1 MSNFNLSDSWSASG
15 NDLSSYTA
23 LIKEV
28 SDATKFIKT
37 KPSEI
42 KAFYNLRDANVYDVY
57 KVVVIDGTSLS
68 TLKKGLMAWK
78 TTMTQAPEFNVGY
91 IRKAKTNQLLAEE
104 SFNSNGFILD
114 YNEKAI
120 YVSANAK
127 TTLCLRSKI
136 AGEWTTRC
144 SLFQTMDIME
154 ALNYWRGEMT
164 MVVRE
169 CENPRTKKIEN
180 KVFAFL
186 SSKYTDIPLS
196 ILPKAIKTI
205 MADGKLGRA
214 EVYGW
219 YMNHMFT
226 EIQIEFPDAGE
237 DFAAISGLKTPVIPG
252 LIMMSSD
259 TGSSSLIIRGTYRV
273 KGSSRYVVLDEFTHK
288 HSGAITTEDILDAC
302 DRHIMSNFR
311 KLPEA
316 LADKM
321 SKIIGTGKVDTPQEM
336 AANAQAVAGAIKGA
350 MKKLGVNT
358 ELGKTRSKMLLEQ
371 LIETIDPESVY
382 SEYDLAMLFLGLP
395 DRVDGLSKEMQ
406 TRLAKDCGKAPFIDY
421 TANTEKVDDEDLVLL
436 PEE

>member
-15 NDLSSYTA
+15 KDLSTYTA

-28 SDATKFIKT
+28 SDSTRFVRA

-42 KAFYNLRDANVYDVY
+42 KMFYNLREADVDGVY
-57 KVVVIDGTSLS
+57 KVVVIDGSVLS
-68 TLKKGLMAWK
+68 DLKAELTAWK
-78 TTMTQAPEFNVGY
+78 TTTLQAPSFKVGY
-91 IRKAKTNQLLAEE
+91 IRKVKTNQRLAEE
-104 SFNSNGFILD
+104 SFNSNGFILEYD
-114 YNEKAI
+114 DKAM

-127 TTLCLRSKI
+127 ATLCLRGKI
-136 AGEWTTRC
+136 AGEWTARC
-144 SLFQTMDIME
+144 SFFQTMDIME

-169 CENPRTKKIEN
+169 CENPNTGKLEN

-186 SSKYTDIPLS
+186 SSKYTDIPLR
-196 ILPKAIKTI
+196 ILPKVIKTI
-205 MADGKLGRA
+205 MVDGKLGRA

-219 YMNHMFT
+219 YMDHTFT
-226 EIQIEFPDAGE
+226 EIQIEFPDAGD
-237 DFAAISGLKTPVIPG
+237 DFATLSGLKTPVIPG

-273 KGSSRYVVLDEFTHK
+273 KGGNRYVVLDEFAHK
-288 HSGAITTEDILDAC
+288 HSGTITTEDILDAC
-302 DRHIMSNFR
+302 DKQIMSNFR

-336 AANAQAVAGAIKGA
+336 AANLQAVADAIKGA
-350 MKKLGVNT
+350 MKKLGVNA
-358 ELGKTRSKMLLEQ
+358 ELGKSRAKVLLEQ
-371 LIETIDPESVY
+371 LIGSIDPESVY

-421 TANTEKVDDEDLVLL
+421 ASNIAKVDNEALVLL